1 MTTPTPARTGLSEP
15 VAIAEAVRA
24 LLVAIVTTGWVVIP
38 DTTINIIVSVVG
50 FAGSVVSTILARRKV
65 VPLTRLGAGG
75 VPVATVAPPAPAADP
90 LYAEDVPRGPEPPK
104 Q

>member
-1 MTTPTPARTGLSEP
+1 MTTPTPAKSGLSEP

-38 DTTINIIVSVVG
+38 DTTINIVVSVVG
-50 FAGSVVSTILARRKV
+50 FAISVVSTILARRKV
-65 VPLTRLGAGG
+65 VPLAKLGADG
-75 VPVATVAPPAPAADP
+75 VPVITVVPPAVDP

-104 Q
+104 P